1 MMRHIELNFYWLY
14 EYIRGD
20 GSKFV
25 TTEELD
31 ELEMVLND
39 AKLKNKV
46 QIHYEAEQK
55 SVDHKHNNM
64 LDAWKDAEKYLTRN
78 SNKSNLTFVDSW
90 LDPWTGRKRYL
101 ERKSNELI
109 TPLVGPGDG
118 LTIKNYDEFG
128 IHLNSKQKAIYS
140 IMEVVSEDGR
150 LSVMQVFSFDT
161 ECEAEI
167 VLDYVNEL
175 EPERKFYIREG
186 QGE

>member
-1 MMRHIELNFYWLY
+1 MRHIELNFYWLY

-20 GSKFV
+20 SSKFV

-46 QIHYEAEQK
+46 QIHYEAEEKNVK
-55 SVDHKHNNM
+55 SRHNDM
-64 LDAWKDAEKYLTRN
+64 MDACIASYMDMASGR
-78 SNKSNLTFVDSW
+78 SN
-90 LDPWTGRKRYL
+90 
-101 ERKSNELI
+101 LI
-109 TPLVGPGDG
+109 TPVVGPCDG
-118 LTIKNYDEFG
+118 VTLINFDEMTYSY
-128 IHLNSKQKAIYS
+128 NPKRKPVYS
-140 IMEVVSEDGR
+140 IMEVILEDGR
-150 LSVMQVFSFDT
+150 LSVKQVFSFDT

>member
-25 TTEELD
+25 TTEELT
-31 ELEMVLND
+31 ENEMVLND

-46 QIHYEAEQK
+46 QIHYEAEEKNVK
-55 SVDHKHNNM
+55 SRHNDM
-64 LDAWKDAEKYLTRN
+64 MDACIASYMDMARDR
-78 SNKSNLTFVDSW
+78 SN
-90 LDPWTGRKRYL
+90 
-101 ERKSNELI
+101 LI

-128 IHLNSKQKAIYS
+128 IHINSKQEAVYS
-140 IMEVVSEDGR
+140 IMEVISEDGR
-150 LSVMQVFSFDT
+150 FSVKQVFSFDT

-167 VLDYVNEL
+167 VLDYANEL

>member
-14 EYIRGD
+14 EYLRGD
-20 GSKFV
+20 GSQFV
-25 TTEELD
+25 TTEELT
-31 ELEMVLND
+31 EIEMVLND

-46 QIHYEAEQK
+46 QIHYEAEEKNVK
-55 SVDHKHNNM
+55 SKNNDM
-64 LDAWKDAEKYLTRN
+64 MDACIAAYADMAG
-78 SNKSNLTFVDSW
+78 
-90 LDPWTGRKRYL
+90 GR
-101 ERKSNELI
+101 SDLI

-118 LTIKNYDEFG
+118 LTIKNFDEMTYSY
-128 IHLNSKQKAIYS
+128 NPKRKKVYS
-140 IMEVVSEDGR
+140 IMEVISEDGR
-150 LSVMQVFSFDT
+150 LSVKQVFSFDT

>member
-14 EYIRGD
+14 EYLRGD

-46 QIHYEAEQK
+46 QIHYEAEEKDVK
-55 SVDHKHNNM
+55 SKHNDM
-64 LDAWKDAEKYLTRN
+64 MDACIASYADMAG
-78 SNKSNLTFVDSW
+78 
-90 LDPWTGRKRYL
+90 GR
-101 ERKSNELI
+101 SDLI

-118 LTIKNYDEFG
+118 LTIKNFDEMTYSY
-128 IHLNSKQKAIYS
+128 NRKWKKVYS
-140 IMEVVSEDGR
+140 IMEVISEDGR
-150 LSVMQVFSFDT
+150 LSVKQVFSFDT

-167 VLDYVNEL
+167 VLDYANEL

>member
-1 MMRHIELNFYWLY
+1 MMRHIWLY

-31 ELEMVLND
+31 ELKMVLND

-46 QIHYEAEQK
+46 QIHYEAEEKDMK
-55 SVDHKHNNM
+55 SKNNDMMDACIVSYVDM
-64 LDAWKDAEKYLTRN
+64 ARDRSD
-78 SNKSNLTFVDSW
+78 
-90 LDPWTGRKRYL
+90 
-101 ERKSNELI
+101 LI
-109 TPLVGPGDG
+109 TTLVGPGDG
-118 LTIKNYDEFG
+118 LTIKNFDEMAYSYN
-128 IHLNSKQKAIYS
+128 LKRKKVYS
-140 IMEVVSEDGR
+140 IMEVISEEGR
-150 LSVMQVFSFDT
+150 LSVKQVFSFDT

-167 VLDYVNEL
+167 VLDYANDL

>member
-1 MMRHIELNFYWLY
+1 MRHIELNFYWLY

-25 TTEELD
+25 TTEELT
-31 ELEMVLND
+31 ENEMVLND

-46 QIHYEAEQK
+46 QIHYEAE
-55 SVDHKHNNM
+55 DNER
-64 LDAWKDAEKYLTRN
+64 LDAWIVAEKSMMRN
-78 SNKSNLTFVDSW
+78 SNKSNLTF
-90 LDPWTGRKRYL
+90 
-101 ERKSNELI
+101 

-118 LTIKNYDEFG
+118 LTISDLGEMTYSYNPKW
-128 IHLNSKQKAIYS
+128 KKVYS
-140 IMEVVSEDGR
+140 IMEVISEDGR
-150 LSVMQVFSFDT
+150 LSVKQVFSFDT

-167 VLDYVNEL
+167 VLDYANDL

>member
-25 TTEELD
+25 TTEELT
-31 ELEMVLND
+31 ENEMVLND

-46 QIHYEAEQK
+46 QIHYEAEEKNVK
-55 SVDHKHNNM
+55 SRHNDM
-64 LDAWKDAEKYLTRN
+64 MDACIASYMDMARDR
-78 SNKSNLTFVDSW
+78 SN
-90 LDPWTGRKRYL
+90 
-101 ERKSNELI
+101 LI

-128 IHLNSKQKAIYS
+128 IHINSKQEAVYS
-140 IMEVVSEDGR
+140 IMEVISEDGR
-150 LSVMQVFSFDT
+150 LSVKQVFSFDT

-167 VLDYVNEL
+167 VLDYINEL

>member
-46 QIHYEAEQK
+46 QIHYEAEEKDVK
-55 SVDHKHNNM
+55 SKQNDM
-64 LDAWKDAEKYLTRN
+64 TDACIASYMDMARDR
-78 SNKSNLTFVDSW
+78 SN
-90 LDPWTGRKRYL
+90 
-101 ERKSNELI
+101 LI

-118 LTIKNYDEFG
+118 LTIKNFDEMTYSY
-128 IHLNSKQKAIYS
+128 NRKWKKVYS
-140 IMEVVSEDGR
+140 IMEVISEDGR
-150 LSVMQVFSFDT
+150 LSVKQVFSFDT

-175 EPERKFYIREG
+175 ETERKFYIREG

>member
-46 QIHYEAEQK
+46 QIHYEAEEKDVK
-55 SVDHKHNNM
+55 SKQNDM
-64 LDAWKDAEKYLTRN
+64 TDACIASYMDMARDR
-78 SNKSNLTFVDSW
+78 SN
-90 LDPWTGRKRYL
+90 
-101 ERKSNELI
+101 LI

-118 LTIKNYDEFG
+118 LTIKNFDEMTYSY
-128 IHLNSKQKAIYS
+128 NRKWKKVYS
-140 IMEVVSEDGR
+140 IMEVISEDGR
-150 LSVMQVFSFDT
+150 LSVKQVFSFET